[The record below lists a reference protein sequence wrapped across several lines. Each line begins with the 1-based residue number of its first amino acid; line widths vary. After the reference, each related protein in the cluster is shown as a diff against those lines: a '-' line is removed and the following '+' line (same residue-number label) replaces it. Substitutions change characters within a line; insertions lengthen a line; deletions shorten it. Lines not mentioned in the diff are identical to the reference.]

1 MKKIGTGR
9 RNRATAPGENG
20 TTEATAR
27 ASEQNLSG
35 DDAAFRR
42 LLRRQRGGALER
54 FLVEI
59 EKGKKEECCAWW
71 IFPTRDRGRNEP
83 GGGTSVSS
91 RTAPLLL
98 LAAPPIWRRVL
109 EAVIKRRSLLEAFPE
124 IDLPRIHS
132 FVKFWKTVGG
142 LPFWF
147 AQVLKRLKGMAA

>member
-1 MKKIGTGR
+1 MHEKQIASAKSMWEIGTIRG
-9 RNRATAPGENG
+9 NRVTALSGNG
-20 TTEATAR
+20 TAGVAAR
-27 ASEQNLSG
+27 TNEQDLSG
-35 DDAAFRR
+35 DNSAFRR

-98 LAAPPIWRRVL
+98 LAAPPIWRRAL
-109 EAVIKRRSLLEAFPE
+109 EAVVKRRSLLEAFPE
-124 IDLPRIHS
+124 IALPRTRP
-132 FVKFWKTVGG
+132 FV
-142 LPFWF
+142 
-147 AQVLKRLKGMAA
+147 